1 MKQKKTLF
9 GIRQIISFSTITLL
23 IILLC
28 FPSSSLVGAEKGVM
42 LWFNVICPTL
52 LPFVIV
58 SRLIINLNLT
68 SSITKLFYPLFH
80 RIFAVSRHGCYV
92 AIIGLLTGLPVGA
105 KSCADLVKN
114 GLITKKEG
122 QYLLTFCNNAS
133 PMFIISYVGITTLHL
148 PGSKYIFLLL
158 IYSAAFLTSFSY
170 RLLHRERKQP
180 KTAVHEYKEDALLC
194 AMELG
199 ESSSANRL
207 SFTVV
212 DDAIMNGFDV
222 LTRVG
227 GYIILFSILS
237 NVIIS
242 IAPENNIFSYLTV
255 GILEITNGVN
265 AIGASTF
272 DVNIKIAL
280 ILSLTSFGG
289 FSSIAQTK
297 SVIDDSGLSIKNYT
311 FYKLINAGLTFLL
324 TFIYINIM

>member
-1 MKQKKTLF
+1 
-9 GIRQIISFSTITLL
+9 
-23 IILLC
+23 
-28 FPSSSLVGAEKGVM
+28 
-42 LWFNVICPTL
+42 
-52 LPFVIV
+52 
-58 SRLIINLNLT
+58 
-68 SSITKLFYPLFH
+68 
-80 RIFAVSRHGCYV
+80 
-92 AIIGLLTGLPVGA
+92 
-105 KSCADLVKN
+105 
-114 GLITKKEG
+114 
-122 QYLLTFCNNAS
+122 
-133 PMFIISYVGITTLHL
+133 
-148 PGSKYIFLLL
+148 
-158 IYSAAFLTSFSY
+158 
-170 RLLHRERKQP
+170 
-180 KTAVHEYKEDALLC
+180 
-194 AMELG
+194 MELG